1 MTSQTGKARVD
12 WRRALVGGVLA
23 AGLMSGFGASTAF
36 AQPAEPTNPSPPR
49 SCTGDDCTKDAEAAV
64 AAAAGCEPDD
74 KKCSEAANKP
84 KKVNGDQILL
94 AIYEEYRSGE
104 GGGQVS
110 KLIDDAV
117 NLRKQGF
124 PISSANAQAL
134 QDALDDRP
142 NQKPLIEAL
151 QSAIQYQRKIME
163 QQAMA
168 ASQQQGQ
175 SGQMGTGSGG
185 GAVPIIPPQQGGPIA
200 PQG

>member
-1 MTSQTGKARVD
+1 MTSQTGNARVE

-23 AGLMSGFGASTAF
+23 VGLMSGFGASTAF
-36 AQPAEPTNPSPPR
+36 AQPAEPTNPPAPR

-74 KKCSEAANKP
+74 EKCSDAANKP
-84 KKVNGDQILL
+84 RKVNGDQVLM
-94 AIYEEYRSGE
+94 AIYEEYRQGD
-104 GGGQVS
+104 GGGQIS

-134 QDALDDRP
+134 QEALDDRP

-151 QSAIQYQRKIME
+151 ESAIQYQRKIME
-163 QQAMA
+163 QQMMA
-168 ASQQQGQ
+168 AQEQGQ
-175 SGQMGTGSGG
+175 SASG
-185 GAVPIIPPQQGGPIA
+185 GAVPVIPPAQGGPIP